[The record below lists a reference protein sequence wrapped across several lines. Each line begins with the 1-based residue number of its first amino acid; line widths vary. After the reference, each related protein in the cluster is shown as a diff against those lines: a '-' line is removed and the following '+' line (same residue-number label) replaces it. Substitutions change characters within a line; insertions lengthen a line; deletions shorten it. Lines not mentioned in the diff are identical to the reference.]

1 MPAPVTTFIA
11 EDFAAI
17 RARLEAIRAEE
28 RPQSPADGPAREAGP
43 HPARPADFHTWLTS
57 GTLWSVG
64 GPVSG

>member
-1 MPAPVTTFIA
+1 VTTFIA

-28 RPQSPADGPAREAGP
+28 RRPRPAEGPVREEAP
-43 HPARPADFHTWLTS
+43 HPARPADFYTWLTG

-64 GPVSG
+64 GPTIG